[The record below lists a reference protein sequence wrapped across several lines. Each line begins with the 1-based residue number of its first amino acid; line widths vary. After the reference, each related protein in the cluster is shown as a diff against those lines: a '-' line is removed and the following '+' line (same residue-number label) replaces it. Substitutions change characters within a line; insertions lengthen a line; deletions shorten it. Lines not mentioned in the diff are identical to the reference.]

1 MLTEANFNFHDLID
15 KLNIDMAAVASNVR
29 SLIEDLVEPKF

>member
-15 KLNIDMAAVASNVR
+15 KLNIDMAAEASNVE
-29 SLIEDLVEPKF
+29 SVINDLVEPKF